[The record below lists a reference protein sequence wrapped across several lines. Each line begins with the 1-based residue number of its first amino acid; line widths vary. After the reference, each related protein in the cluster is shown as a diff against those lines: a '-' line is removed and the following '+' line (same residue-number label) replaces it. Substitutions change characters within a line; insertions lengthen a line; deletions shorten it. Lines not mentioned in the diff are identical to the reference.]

1 MAGSVDV
8 ATESANLA
16 NSVCAA
22 NAVDPVPE
30 PNQLV
35 SANAAHDEQANAK
48 PALFVAREVFPE
60 VLTHLAQYFS
70 LHVNPLDRTLNEAE
84 LIAALQGKAAVFAT
98 PGEPLTA
105 SVLRAC
111 PDLRMVGLMAV
122 GFNNVDLAAATACGI
137 MVSNTPDVLTETT
150 ADFAW
155 ALLLATARRV
165 TESEHWLRA
174 GHWQNW
180 RYDAFL
186 GMDVHGSTLGI
197 LGMGRIGAAIARR
210 ASGFGMRV
218 IYHNRSAPAALDTN
232 ALAMNAPAWVD
243 KATLLAESDHL
254 ILMLPYSSAN
264 HHAIGAPELAQM
276 KAGATLINL
285 ARGGVVDDVALIAAL
300 RCGHLFGAGLD
311 VFENE
316 PHLHPDFLS
325 LNNVVLTPHIASASA
340 ATRRKMAMRAAHN
353 LIAAF
358 GGGTPPDWLNP
369 ACLTR

>member
-1 MAGSVDV
+1 MAGSADV
-8 ATESANLA
+8 ANRDQATGSVISANSASPASDA
-16 NSVCAA
+16 NPAA
-22 NAVDPVPE
+22 
-30 PNQLV
+30 
-35 SANAAHDEQANAK
+35 SANAAHGEQGDSK

-60 VLTHLAQYFS
+60 VLAHLAQHFS
-70 LHVNPLDRTLNEAE
+70 LNINPLDRTLNEAE

-105 SVLRAC
+105 NVLHAC

-122 GFNNVDLAAATACGI
+122 GYNNVDLAAATECGI

-165 TESEHWLRA
+165 TESEHWLRS

-210 ASGFGMRV
+210 ATGFGMRV
-218 IYHNRSAPAALDTN
+218 IYHNRSAPAAWPCRPAPDQ
-232 ALAMNAPAWVD
+232 PAWVD
-243 KATLLAESDHL
+243 KATLLGESDHL

-276 KAGATLINL
+276 KPGATLINL

-300 RCGHLFGAGLD
+300 RSGHLFGAGLD

-316 PHLHPDFLS
+316 PQLHPDFLS